1 MMLPTAQQVVLGQGW
16 GVHPTPS
23 VEAVTLSVVP
33 PAPENVGSALHLSCP
48 NSWAARWGWSATC
61 RSAVGF
67 PSALLLGTFWGPGS
81 PDVLYTVPTQKPS
94 LLWPASLWFLPQWEA
109 L

>member
-16 GVHPTPS
+16 GVHLTPS

-33 PAPENVGSALHLSCP
+33 PAPENVGSALHLSYP
-48 NSWAARWGWSATC
+48 DSWAAHPAGDGRPLAGVLWAS
-61 RSAVGF
+61 
-67 PSALLLGTFWGPGS
+67 LLLCFWGPGS
-81 PDVLYTVPTQKPS
+81 PDVLYTVPTQKPP